1 MSQTN
6 DPDDAPSGAGLP
18 QPELAAAAVLRLL
31 RPLARLM
38 IDHGLQLPSM
48 IELLKKALVDEA
60 VASYGPTDRSNSD
73 SRIAIQTGVHR
84 KDVRRL
90 REQVPD
96 DSGLTPPM
104 IPVANAVVA
113 RWISDPRFLRAD
125 RTPLPLARTP
135 RLGHPG
141 EPDFSMLIAEVSRDV
156 GARAVLEELQR
167 LGVATVL
174 EDGMVQLKDT
184 AFVPKEGL
192 NDAFHFL
199 ANNVGDHLLTAA
211 QNLSPHRE
219 GPPLLEQS
227 AFSDGLTPDQA
238 AELQQAA
245 RRLWA
250 DVLQQFLVSATVAEQ
265 RSQAQDGTKVRV
277 RFGVYFSQV
286 DQEEVGAAS
295 APKSTARRHK
305 RKSGS

>member
-1 MSQTN
+1 MRQTN
-6 DPDDAPSGAGLP
+6 DPEDPPSGAGLP

-31 RPLARLM
+31 RPMARLM

-48 IELLKKALVDEA
+48 VELLKKALVDEA

-73 SRIAIQTGVHR
+73 SRIAIQMGVHR

-96 DSGLTPPM
+96 DSGLTPPLV
-104 IPVANAVVA
+104 PVANAVVA

-135 RLGHPG
+135 RQSHPG
-141 EPDFSMLIAEVSRDV
+141 EPDFATLISEVSRDI

-211 QNLSPHRE
+211 KNLSPHRE
-219 GPPLLEQS
+219 GAPALEQS

-250 DVLQQFLVSATVAEQ
+250 DVLQQFLASATVAEQ

-286 DQEEVGAAS
+286 DQGEVGAS

-305 RKSGS
+305 RKNSS

>member
-1 MSQTN
+1 
-6 DPDDAPSGAGLP
+6 
-18 QPELAAAAVLRLL
+18 VL
-31 RPLARLM
+31 
-38 IDHGLQLPSM
+38 D
-48 IELLKKALVDEA
+48 
-60 VASYGPTDRSNSD
+60 
-73 SRIAIQTGVHR
+73 
-84 KDVRRL
+84 
-90 REQVPD
+90 
-96 DSGLTPPM
+96 
-104 IPVANAVVA
+104 
-113 RWISDPRFLRAD
+113 
-125 RTPLPLARTP
+125 
-135 RLGHPG
+135 
-141 EPDFSMLIAEVSRDV
+141 
-156 GARAVLEELQR
+156 
-167 LGVATVL
+167 
-174 EDGMVQLKDT
+174 DGMVQLKDT

-238 AELQQAA
+238 SELQQAA

-265 RSQAQDGTKVRV
+265 RSQAQVGTKVRV

-295 APKSTARRHK
+295 ASKSTARRHK
-305 RKSGS
+305 RKNNP